1 VSSEP
6 AAGDLPP
13 IITLW
18 ETYGAGML
26 EIGTLLA
33 ERLGI
38 PLNQQLYSAEQLD
51 AALAVREQEGLTT
64 RVLGAFATFADEASD
79 PGPNLAAFDHD
90 DRVRSLE
97 NTAHVKEFSAAG
109 GVIMGHDAT
118 VILAGRPNTL
128 AVKLDGPVAA
138 RIAHEAARTGI
149 DEARSARRQRIED
162 LVRPELSMRYHS
174 WDPRQN
180 DRFDLVLNTT
190 MLSYES
196 CVEIILAALR
206 AKTGT
211 TTS

>member
-1 VSSEP
+1 MSS
-6 AAGDLPP
+6 AHAHG
-13 IITLW
+13 
-18 ETYGAGML
+18 GARH
-26 EIGTLLA
+26 EA

-128 AVKLDGPVAA
+128 AVKLWLPGAWPYRKRCCSTRWSPPWPAPLPAA
-138 RIAHEAARTGI
+138 WRFCALPAPASTT
-149 DEARSARRQRIED
+149 
-162 LVRPELSMRYHS
+162 LPC
-174 WDPRQN
+174 QN
-180 DRFDLVLNTT
+180 SIRWPP
-190 MLSYES
+190 
-196 CVEIILAALR
+196 
-206 AKTGT
+206 
-211 TTS
+211 